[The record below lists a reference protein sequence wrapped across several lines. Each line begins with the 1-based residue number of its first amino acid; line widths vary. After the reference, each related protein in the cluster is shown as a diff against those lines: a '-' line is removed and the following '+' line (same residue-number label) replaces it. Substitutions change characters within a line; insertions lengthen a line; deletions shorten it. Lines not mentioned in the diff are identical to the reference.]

1 MTFIIVPPLWERDNE
16 AEEIEMRLGIFM
28 MPVHPPAR
36 SFTDTLAEDEEKAL
50 YADRLGF
57 DEMWLGEH
65 FSASSEPIPSP
76 LMFMASLLP
85 RTKNLRFGTGVI
97 CLPNHDPAIVAAE
110 VAQFDHMS
118 RGRFMLGIGPG
129 GLLSDFELFGN
140 ADRGVRAR
148 KTMESIATIKRI
160 WSQDPPYDFP
170 GEFRPVRLRD
180 AIIAEL
186 GIGTMPK
193 PFQKSGPPITMSVSS
208 RNSPTARV
216 AGQQGWGILSGNNMP
231 ANAVATHWQT
241 YFKACTE
248 AGIAPRGEN
257 WRVARNVMVAP
268 SAAEARDRVFAEQGS
283 NRYFYTYMRE
293 VLSRVGILSVMKP
306 DPNMPDDEA
315 TVDVITEACVIYGSA
330 KTFLDKLIAF
340 HDAVGPF
347 GTLLMTGLDW
357 SGPNAAWERD
367 SMRLLAQEVMP
378 KFRQHADRESG
389 IGNQESGIRN
399 QESVGEVILPMP
411 DSRCLIPDS

>member
-1 MTFIIVPPLWERDNE
+1 
-16 AEEIEMRLGIFM
+16 MRLGMFM

-36 SFTDTLAEDEEKAL
+36 SFTETLAEDEEKAL
-50 YADRLGF
+50 YADSLGF
-57 DEMWLGEH
+57 HELWLGEH

-85 RTKNLRFGTGVI
+85 RTKTMSFGTGVI
-97 CLPNHDPAIVAAE
+97 CLPNHDPVTVAAE

-140 ADRGVRAR
+140 ADRGVRAH
-148 KTMESIATIKRI
+148 KTMESIATIQRI
-160 WSQDPPYDFP
+160 WAQDPPYDLP
-170 GEFRPVRLRD
+170 GEFRSVRLKD
-180 AIIAEL
+180 AIIPEL

-231 ANAVATHWQT
+231 ANAVATHWQS
-241 YFKACTE
+241 YSKACAQ
-248 AGIAPRGEN
+248 AGRTARSEN

-268 SAAEARDRVFAEQGS
+268 SDAEAHGRVFSEQGS
-283 NRYFYTYMRE
+283 NHYFYTYMRE

-306 DPNMPDDEA
+306 DPNMPDEQA
-315 TVDVITEACVIYGSA
+315 TVDVITEGCVLYGSP
-330 KTFLDKLIAF
+330 KTMLDKLVAF
-340 HDAVGPF
+340 RDEVGPF

-378 KFRQHADRESG
+378 RFSQHATAQAAE
-389 IGNQESGIRN
+389 
-399 QESVGEVILPMP
+399 
-411 DSRCLIPDS
+411 